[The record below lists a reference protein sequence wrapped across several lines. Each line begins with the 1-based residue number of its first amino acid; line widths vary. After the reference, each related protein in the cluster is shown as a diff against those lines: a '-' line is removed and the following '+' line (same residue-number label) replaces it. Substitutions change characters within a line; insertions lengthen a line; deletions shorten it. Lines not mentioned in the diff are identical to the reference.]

1 MEKKKNEEKKK
12 YTRREKLSHS
22 KNRYHIKEGKNT
34 PSESISCKTNSP
46 LPASIDTIMFNDG

>member
-1 MEKKKNEEKKK
+1 MKKKRKR
-12 YTRREKLSHS
+12 RREKLSHS